1 MTVEQ
6 AFLASLV
13 AATLGAGPASASSNQ
28 QTTLTYY
35 TDWPN
40 IRSNVQQNPQQE
52 ERIAEIL
59 SKMTLHEKIGQ
70 MIQPDLREITP
81 QEVEEYKIGSILN
94 GGGSWPANNKYS
106 SATDWAQEA
115 EKFYQAVERAYVG
128 RGFRIPFAWATDA
141 VHGHNNVFKATLY
154 PHNIGLGA
162 ANNPDLIEEIGA
174 ATALEIAATGLDW
187 TFAPTVAV
195 PRDYRWG
202 RVYEGYSED
211 PQITHT
217 YAKRMV
223 RGLQGDLSQSLA
235 TDKVISTVKHWVGD
249 GGTLKGVDRGE
260 NHFSEEHLINIHA
273 PGYFSALEAGA
284 QVVMTSFNSWH
295 DSKNYDLLESGGY
308 NYKLHGSKYII
319 TDVLKEKMG
328 FDGIV
333 ITDWNGHSEISG
345 CTSGNCPQAILAGND
360 VLMVTARKD
369 WKQFFA
375 NVVTQVEAGLIP
387 MDRIDDAVTR
397 ILRVKMRAGLW
408 DKPSPAARK
417 YAGAENL
424 LGLDSHRALARRA
437 VRESLVLLKNDP
449 DTLPLSSQDK
459 FVVLGSG
466 ANDIQKQTGGWSLSW
481 QGDENLIDRDFPGA
495 STFLQAVQSVVGIG
509 NVYTDLEKAPQ
520 DAIALVVIGED
531 PYAEMM
537 GDIKGSR
544 TLEYAKI
551 KRSYAADL
559 ELLRTLKSA
568 NHKVVTVMFSGRP
581 LYVNEEI
588 QLSDAFVAAW
598 LPGTEAGGIT
608 DVLFEEFGY
617 DFHGRLS
624 FSWPATKCGTSIN
637 VVPSHIP
644 NFERPKHEQD
654 LNGEHAPLFPF
665 GYGLSYDRTKS
676 TDMGINTNTIKLDLN
691 EDACGISAAE
701 TATQL
706 LEFFGATADAD
717 FEMVMSG
724 AGNNWN
730 AVKVSKGT
738 KTSVPGITSTPIDY
752 KHQQDALLIEFDGK
766 PAQIYVRMLE
776 DHTLDARGYIRSGGH
791 LLFDIDLISEM
802 PKELKLA
809 MHCTWPCMGE
819 ISLPEYLPASNPS
832 GESNWKTIKIP
843 LSKFDEAGA
852 DFLNLSS
859 PFLIYSEHPVRFR
872 LGSIRF
878 QPD

>member
-1 MTVEQ
+1 MTVEHTPQ
-6 AFLASLV
+6 YSTLA
-13 AATLGAGPASASSNQ
+13 
-28 QTTLTYY
+28 YY
-35 TDWPN
+35 SDWPA
-40 IRSNVQQNPQQE
+40 IQSSVRKKPEHEQ
-52 ERIAEIL
+52 RIAEIL
-59 SKMTLHEKIGQ
+59 SKMTLPEKVGQ

-81 QEVEEYKIGSILN
+81 EEAEEYKIGSVLN
-94 GGGSWPANNKYS
+94 GGGAWPSNNKYA
-106 SATDWAQEA
+106 SATDWAQES
-115 EKFYQAVERAYVG
+115 EKFYQALERGYSD
-128 RGFRIPFAWATDA
+128 RGFRVPFAWATDA
-141 VHGHNNVFKATLY
+141 VHGHNNVFKATLF

-211 PQITHT
+211 PQITYA

-223 RGLQGDLSQSLA
+223 KGLQGDLSQGLD

-249 GGTLKGVDRGE
+249 GGTFKGVDRGE
-260 NHFSEEHLINIHA
+260 NHYSEEHLINIHA

-295 DSKNYDLLESGGY
+295 DAKNYDLLESGGY

-319 TDVLKEKMG
+319 TDVLKDKMG

-333 ITDWNGHSEISG
+333 VTDWNGHSEISG
-345 CTSGNCPQAILAGND
+345 CTSGNCPQAVLAGND
-360 VLMVTARKD
+360 VFMVTARKD
-369 WKQFFA
+369 WKQFFS

-387 MDRIDDAVTR
+387 MSRIDDAVTR
-397 ILRVKMRAGLW
+397 VLRVKMRAGLW
-408 DKPSPAARK
+408 EKPSPAARRH
-417 YAGAENL
+417 AGAENL
-424 LGLDSHRALARRA
+424 LGRESHRTLARRA
-437 VRESLVLLKNDP
+437 VRESLVLLKNDSA
-449 DTLPLSSQDK
+449 TLPLSSQSK

-481 QGDENLIDRDFPGA
+481 QGDENIIDRDFPGA
-495 STFLQAVQSVVGIG
+495 QTLLQAVQSVVGIE
-509 NVYTDLEKAPQ
+509 NVYTDLEKAPG

-559 ELLRTLKSA
+559 ELLRALKSS
-568 NHKVVTVMFSGRP
+568 NRKVVTVMYSGRP

-617 DFHGRLS
+617 DFRGRLS

-637 VVPSHIP
+637 VAPSHIP
-644 NFERPKHEQD
+644 NFERPAHEQD

-665 GYGLSYDRTKS
+665 GYGLAYDRNKA
-676 TDMGINTNTIKLDLN
+676 TDLGVDLSDIKLDLS
-691 EDACGISAAE
+691 EGACGISAAA
-701 TATQL
+701 TATEL
-706 LEFFGATADAD
+706 LELFGATADAD

-724 AGNNWN
+724 AGNNWSP
-730 AVKVSKGT
+730 VKVSKGT
-738 KTSVPGITSTPIDY
+738 KTSVPGVSTTPIDY
-752 KHQQDALLIEFDGK
+752 KHQQDALLVEFSGE

-776 DHTLDARGYIRSGGH
+776 DDTLDARGYISSGGH
-791 LLFDIDLISEM
+791 LVFDIDLISE
-802 PKELKLA
+802 PPAVLKLA

-819 ISLPEYLPASNPS
+819 ISLIDLLPDVNSTS
-832 GESNWKTIKIP
+832 ESSWTTVKIP

-852 DFLNLSS
+852 DFINLSS
-859 PFLIYSEHPVRFR
+859 PFLIYSEQPVKFR
-872 LGSIRF
+872 LGNIRF